1 MIEYSDEYNEY
12 WQRPDR
18 VGTSSFDSPKP
29 IARQIIKICGPGK
42 LLDIGCGMGALVREL
57 LGQGVDAHGVDVSS
71 VVVQEANRLAPGR
84 FVSGSILELPFDDQ
98 SFETI
103 VSTDCM
109 EHLAP
114 EDIPAAFAEIRRVG
128 RRHVFLRIATG
139 PDRDNHW
146 HLTIENRPWW
156 EQMAFA
162 AGFRKHPGYFR
173 VNSFEALEN
182 DPYSITI
189 PLERMPDSALP
200 AHSQDSSRQDVCSD
214 TDMLRQTGRR
224 SDALIY
230 RYGFA
235 ARYVLPHEPVV
246 DLACGTGYGCAVL
259 FDSTLSSRVI
269 GVDARVSAIA
279 YARDIYGRGRYG
291 MEFVEADAARLPF
304 FKTASVGTLIA
315 FDVIE
320 HQAAPDA
327 LLAEAKRV
335 LVPGGRFVCSIHN
348 QRHDES
354 TPCVGEPGLFSL
366 GLRDIKTICAEH
378 FLIEQI
384 FSQNAGGESKNPD
397 IGRRMVEID
406 PDAEGS
412 AFPAEW
418 WIVVAIKNCL
428 PPAPSFARD
437 TFQQTLTAATEDDLG
452 SPFDCRALNDPG
464 FQIRRPQLLA
474 RLCRNI
480 HDVSPPFSP
489 NAGMALSVLTR
500 QALDADTI
508 GSDQREWLI
517 HALRGYLQGIE
528 SRHGAGSKLS
538 PNTDHSVRWA
548 ISITYLLGKLHQQT
562 GQLDEARLLFWKCAN
577 MTIGMSAPE
586 VAPELVDAAFRAGWL
601 SMGQGK
607 SEEASTAWRLGL
619 ESADKAISRNWR
631 EILADADRAA
641 ALEMQG
647 ASRLLDAARKCAKG
661 LQLLQAAEVRPG
673 YCAAQIC
680 DSIEARYARLNE
692 DDASK
697 ISELQA
703 RLNHLQDE
711 LARISNDY
719 SKTLNSYSWKLT
731 APLRVI
737 AAFAKSLV
745 R

>member
-1 MIEYSDEYNEY
+1 MIEYSDEYNGY

-29 IARQIIKICGPGK
+29 IARQIINICGPGK

-57 LGQGVDAHGVDVSS
+57 LGHGVDAHGVDVSS

-84 FVSGSILELPFDDQ
+84 FVSGSILELPFDNQ

-146 HLTIENRPWW
+146 HLTIEKRPWW

-200 AHSQDSSRQDVCSD
+200 AHAQDSSRQDVCSD

-246 DLACGTGYGCAVL
+246 DLACETGYGCAVL

-269 GVDARVSAIA
+269 GVDARASAIA

-291 MEFVEADAARLPF
+291 MEFVEADTARLPF
-304 FKTASVGTLIA
+304 LKTASVGTLIA
-315 FDVIE
+315 FDAIE
-320 HQAAPDA
+320 HQAEPNA
-327 LLAEAKRV
+327 LLTEANRV

-354 TPCVGEPGLFSL
+354 TPCAGKPGLYSL
-366 GLRDIKTICAEH
+366 GLRDIKTICEEH
-378 FLIEQI
+378 FLIEQV
-384 FSQNAGGESKNPD
+384 FSQNAGGGSKDPG
-397 IGRRMVEID
+397 IGRRMLEID

-418 WIVVAIKNCL
+418 WIVVAIKSCL

-437 TFQQTLTAATEDDLG
+437 TFQETSTAATRDDLG
-452 SPFDCRALNDPG
+452 SPFDCKALNNPE

-474 RLCRNI
+474 RLCRTM

-489 NAGMALSVLTR
+489 NAGMALSVLAR
-500 QALDADTI
+500 QALDVDMI

-517 HALRGYLQGIE
+517 HALRGYLQGVE
-528 SRHGAGSKLS
+528 NRHGAGSKLS
-538 PNTDHSVRWA
+538 PDSDHSVRWA
-548 ISITYLLGKLHQQT
+548 ISISYLLGKLHQQT
-562 GQLDEARLLFWKCAN
+562 GQLDKARLFFWKCAN
-577 MTIGMSAPE
+577 MTAGMSAPE
-586 VAPELVDAAFRAGWL
+586 IAPDLVDAAFRAGWL
-601 SMGQGK
+601 SMAKGK
-607 SEEASTAWRLGL
+607 SEEATTAWRLGL

-631 EILADADRAA
+631 EILAGSDRAA
-641 ALEMQG
+641 VLEMQG
-647 ASRLLDAARKCAKG
+647 SSRLLDAAHKCAKG

-673 YCAAQIC
+673 YCAAQIN

-692 DDASK
+692 DKASK

-703 RLNHLQDE
+703 QLNHVQDE

-719 SKTLNSYSWKLT
+719 SKNLNSYSWKLT